1 MSMRR
6 ITPRP
11 QLRLCSATSV
21 SLVIHYCSANT
32 CVRIHVAIFSTLPGR
47 RVSDGVWTRGLEKQL
62 SLEELMD
69 KKVTIETE
77 MLTHNTTLETV
88 YMK

>member
-21 SLVIHYCSANT
+21 SHTLLFRKY
-32 CVRIHVAIFSTLPGR
+32 VRSYTRTYVAIFSTLPGR

-88 YMK
+88 

>member
-1 MSMRR
+1 MRR

-11 QLRLCSATSV
+11 QYVVFRKSFRS
-21 SLVIHYCSANT
+21 
-32 CVRIHVAIFSTLPGR
+32 CVRIRVATFSTLPGR

-88 YMK
+88 